1 MGNDMTDQT
10 RPHDINSQDTQTHPP
25 SPEETQPVTP
35 RRSAAVVKKYWPWI
49 VAVPGFMI
57 VVLGI
62 AVIAGYSAGLKQR
75 EASGLANVAQV
86 SKEQFD
92 TGVEDYLAGRY
103 ELALQRIEYVLEL
116 DPDYEGASE
125 MLGRI
130 MTAMNQPTP
139 TEKPLNS
146 PTPSITPD
154 LDSLEGIFGSAQEAF
169 SREDYDNA
177 LKYLLLLRAEDPE
190 YRLAEVNQIMAAALR
205 NRGMAKLYRG
215 DLEQGIYDLDL
226 AERFG
231 PLDNQAVSWRS
242 SAAFFMFANS
252 YYGLDWALATEYLGQ
267 ICVAQIWGAC
277 YKYADAAREYALQL
291 IEDGDFCGASYYL
304 NESLAIRDDAALA
317 PTATK
322 VNRVCLTATVTPPT
336 STPTPTGSATATVPY
351 VSPTPSAT
359 FGGGTPTPTSSASA
373 SASPTATVTSGASP
387 TSTATPTT
395 TSTPTST
402 TAPPPTATPTPN
414 P

>member
-1 MGNDMTDQT
+1 MTDQT
-10 RPHDINSQDTQTHPP
+10 RPHDVNSQDTQAHRPP
-25 SPEETQPVTP
+25 LEDTQPVKPHRAPT
-35 RRSAAVVKKYWPWI
+35 VVKKYWPWI

-62 AVIAGYSAGLKQR
+62 AVIAGYTSGRNLR
-75 EASGLANVAQV
+75 EATGLASVEQI

-92 TGVEDYLAGRY
+92 TGLEDYLAGRY
-103 ELALQRIEYVLEL
+103 ELARQRIEYVLEL
-116 DPDYEGASE
+116 DPDYEGASD

-130 MTAMNQPTP
+130 MSAMNQPTP
-139 TEKPLNS
+139 TVRPLNS
-146 PTPSITPD
+146 PTPSVTPD

-169 SREDYDNA
+169 SREDWDSA

-205 NRGMAKLYRG
+205 DRGMAKLYRG
-215 DLEQGIYDLDL
+215 DLEQGIYDLNL

-231 PLDNQAVSWRS
+231 PLDNQAISWRN

-291 IEDGDFCGASYYL
+291 IEEGDFCSASYYL
-304 NESLAIRDDAALA
+304 SESLAIRDDGSLA

-322 VNRVCLTATVTPPT
+322 VNGVCLTATVTPPT

-351 VSPTPSAT
+351 VSLTPTAT
-359 FGGGTPTPTSSASA
+359 IDGSTATPTSTASA
-373 SASPTATVTSGASP
+373 SASPTATTASGASP
-387 TSTATPTT
+387 TST
-395 TSTPTST
+395 STPTGTST
-402 TAPPPTATPTPN
+402 STSTSEPAPTATPTPS

>member
-1 MGNDMTDQT
+1 MTDKT
-10 RPHDINSQDTQTHPP
+10 RPHDIGSQDTQAHRP
-25 SPEETQPVTP
+25 SLDETQPVQP
-35 RRSAAVVKKYWPWI
+35 HAPQSVVKRYWPWI
-49 VAVPGFMI
+49 VAVPGFVI
-57 VVLGI
+57 VVLGT
-62 AVIAGYSAGLKQR
+62 AVIAGYAAGLNLR
-75 EASGLANVAQV
+75 EVSGLANVEQV

-92 TGVEDYLAGRY
+92 AGVEDYLAGQY
-103 ELALQRIEYVLEL
+103 ELARQRIEYVLEL
-116 DPDYEGASE
+116 DPDYEGASD

-130 MTAMNQPTP
+130 LTALNQPTP
-139 TEKPLNS
+139 TEIPLVS

-169 SREDYDNA
+169 SREDWDST
-177 LKYLLLLRAEDPE
+177 LKYLLILRAQDPA

-205 NRGMAKLYRG
+205 ARGMEKLYRG
-215 DLEQGIYDLDL
+215 DLEQGIYDLNL

-231 PLDNQAVSWRS
+231 ALDNQAISWRN

-291 IEDGDFCGASYYL
+291 MEAGDYCLASFYL
-304 NESLAIRDDAALA
+304 NESLAIREDGALA

-336 STPTPTGSATATVPY
+336 STPTPTGSVTATVPY
-351 VSPTPSAT
+351 DTS
-359 FGGGTPTPTSSASA
+359 TPTATGSGATATPTATASS
-373 SASPTATVTSGASP
+373 SASPTATATPGASP
-387 TSTATPTT
+387 TSTSTATA
-395 TSTPTST
+395 TSTSTST
-402 TAPPPTATPTPN
+402 SAPPPTATPTPS

>member
-1 MGNDMTDQT
+1 MTDQT
-10 RPHDINSQDTQTHPP
+10 RPHNTNSQDTQAHRA
-25 SPEETQPVTP
+25 SLGETQPVTP
-35 RRSAAVVKKYWPWI
+35 RRSTTVVRKYRPWI
-49 VAVPGFMI
+49 VAVPVFMI
-57 VVLGI
+57 VVLGL
-62 AVIAGYSAGLKQR
+62 AGIAGYSAGMKQR
-75 EASGLANVAQV
+75 EASGLANVEKV

-92 TGVEDYLAGRY
+92 TGVDDYVAGRY
-103 ELALQRIEYVLEL
+103 ELARQRIEYVLEL

-125 MLGRI
+125 MLGMI
-130 MTAMNQPTP
+130 MTALNQPTP
-139 TEKPLNS
+139 TVKPLNS

-169 SREDYDNA
+169 SREDYDSA

-190 YRLAEVNQIMAAALR
+190 YRLAEVNQIMAVALR

-215 DLEQGIYDLDL
+215 DLEQGIYDLNL

-231 PLDNQAVSWRS
+231 PLDNQAVSWRN

-291 IEDGDFCGASYYL
+291 IEDGDFCSASYYL
-304 NESLAIRDDAALA
+304 HESLAIREDAALA

-322 VNRVCLTATVTPPT
+322 VNHVCQTATVTPPT

-351 VSPTPSAT
+351 VSPTPTAT
-359 FGGGTPTPTSSASA
+359 LGGGDGTTTPTSTSTATG
-373 SASPTATVTSGASP
+373 SPTATGTSGASP
-387 TSTATPTT
+387 TST
-395 TSTPTST
+395 STPTATST
-402 TAPPPTATPTPN
+402 STSTSAPAPTATPTPT